1 VTRFKAAEMDAR
13 AEKKEKE
20 NENERKTENLKCLTE
35 FSMNQIH
42 KIEMIDM
49 LP

>member
-1 VTRFKAAEMDAR
+1 MTRFKAAEMDAR

-20 NENERKTENLKCLTE
+20 KENERKIENLKCLTE
-35 FSMNQIH
+35 FSMNQIQN
-42 KIEMIDM
+42 IEM